1 MTLNQILLK
10 MIEAFKNEMNKSRK
24 EIEENT
30 IKQVSIFK
38 EETNPLN
45 TCRKIENIIKQVK
58 EVNNYVRP

>member
-1 MTLNQILLK
+1 
-10 MIEAFKNEMNKSRK
+10 MIEAFKNEMNKSLK